1 MHAEV
6 VGYHHPNGQTVEM
19 CVIILRGQIGCHT
32 GKGEKLSI
40 NPGINQAEPG
50 QAITSAV
57 V

>member
-19 CVIILRGQIGCHT
+19 RVIILRGQIGCHT
-32 GKGEKLSI
+32 VKGEKLSI
-40 NPGINQAEPG
+40 NPGNNQAEPG